1 MYFLWNTVS
10 QSRPVLCSFPEVDFE
25 IPELPG
31 VPDLKMLEPQPS
43 ESGKENLA
51 RTTSSS
57 SLCSSSTTSHP
68 SLCKTI
74 RYHTQRRNRNETL
87 STVINKGI

>member
-31 VPDLKMLEPQPS
+31 VPDLKMLEPQRS

-51 RTTSSS
+51 RMTSSS
-57 SLCSSSTTSHP
+57 STCASSSSSHS

-74 RYHTQRRNRNETL
+74 RYHRHRLNRMYVHFL
-87 STVINKGI
+87 L